1 MYNKYGYYYCM
12 NYGWMEEEPLR
23 LMDLGIEYRK
33 NEVYD
38 FDNRTREEFG
48 GYLFQYTMD
57 GCGYFETE
65 DCTYRIEP
73 GMAFLIS
80 CPDQSRY
87 YLKKEENEFW
97 EFFFLHFTGSTAG
110 KLVEEIQE
118 RGGAVLKLGDRAAA
132 IPCFFEEFEAIRRGK
147 QYKRY
152 ESGEWL
158 YHFLVTLLRDVET
171 KHTGNSPCVNQA
183 LSWLQRNYASQEN
196 LSDLCCDLGVTLSHL
211 SRQFRKEQGMTPE
224 QYLINLRMQQAVNLL
239 VNTSLK
245 MNEIAVKCGFSCG
258 NYFTKAFQK
267 KFRMTPSKY
276 REIYGGRREKTAVE
290 ATQVEQA

>member
-12 NYGWMEEEPLR
+12 NYGGMEEEPFR
-23 LMDLGIEYRK
+23 LMDLGIEYRQGDR
-33 NEVYD
+33 YD
-38 FDNRTREEFG
+38 FDNRDREEFG
-48 GYLFQYTMD
+48 GYLFQYTLD
-57 GCGYFETE
+57 GVGYFETE
-65 DCTYRIEP
+65 ECTYRLEP
-73 GMAFLIS
+73 GMAFLIP

-87 YLKKEENEFW
+87 YLKQEGQDYW
-97 EFFFLHFTGSTAG
+97 EFFFLHFTGSAAG
-110 KLVEEIQE
+110 KMVAEIQA
-118 RGGAVLKLGDRAAA
+118 RGGAVMKLSDKAAA

-171 KHTGNSPCVNQA
+171 KHTGDSQCVSQA
-183 LSWLQRNYASQEN
+183 LAWMQRNYATQEN
-196 LSDLCCDLGVTLSHL
+196 LSDLCCVLGVSLSHL

-224 QYLINLRMQQAVNLL
+224 QYLINLRMQQAVSLL

-245 MNEIAVKCGFSCG
+245 MSEIAGKCGFSCG
-258 NYFTKAFQK
+258 NYFTKVFQK

-276 REIYGGRREKTAVE
+276 REIYGGRRQKKAVE
-290 ATQVEQA
+290 ATLVDQT